1 LQNPYITVFFNKLME
16 NEADSIKQFI
26 TKFFENL
33 QSTVIEKG
41 DSLVISNVPE
51 KFEKFYG
58 KKSPYIFVFK
68 SEDKNSQNEFIEKGN
83 YLLKTIS
90 NFLEEQGSTTL
101 LKINFDIDFEKEIK
115 KRIKLNNCQ
124 IEKLI
129 PKKKNNFFFRFTF
142 NTSFQY
148 LNEKEKMTNDIYLY
162 ENKIIDGDLAS
173 YIITEGNKR
182 DVIMPDIKEPYNIAK
197 EKVKEL
203 IQPKITLLAKNLSE
217 KLSKEIERINRHFIQ
232 ETQELKNNLK
242 KSTKKTEKEINEEL
256 EKKINEFEKDK
267 ERAINI
273 EKQKH
278 SLNLNTK
285 LFNTTLIYYPV
296 LNYDCYLINE
306 HGKRIIE
313 VSFDPLTKELKQIFC
328 ESCED
333 KIETINLCSSGHIIC
348 NKCLI
353 KCNSCNITYCNKCL
367 NIICESCKK
376 KICKKCAIRCNN
388 CSKVMCKDHAI
399 YDKVTDKCYCSSCL
413 KLCERCQHKK
423 ESNRFKTSQKTG
435 AEICEDCYRL
445 EMQQKTLKEIFK
457 K

>member
-1 LQNPYITVFFNKLME
+1 MHKIPNSLNYLKFLFFKTIIKDLQNPYITVFFSKLME

-26 TKFFENL
+26 IKFFENL
-33 QSTVIEKG
+33 QSTKI
-41 DSLVISNVPE
+41 
-51 KFEKFYG
+51 EKFYG

-68 SEDKNSQNEFIEKGN
+68 SEDKNSQSEFIEKGN

-101 LKINFDIDFEKEIK
+101 LKINFDIDFEKE
-115 KRIKLNNCQ
+115 

-232 ETQELKNNLK
+232 EIQELKNNLK
-242 KSTKKTEKEINEEL
+242 KSAKKTEKEINEEL

-376 KICKKCAIRCNN
+376 KICKKCA
-388 CSKVMCKDHAI
+388 KDASI
-399 YDKVTDKCYCSSCL
+399 KKKATDS
-413 KLCERCQHKK
+413 RQVKK
-423 ESNRFKTSQKTG
+423 PVQRFVK
-435 AEICEDCYRL
+435 IVID
-445 EMQQKTLKEIFK
+445 
-457 K
+457 

>member
-1 LQNPYITVFFNKLME
+1 MHKIPNSLNYLKFLFFKTIIKDLQNPYITVFFSKLME

-26 TKFFENL
+26 IKFFENL

-41 DSLVISNVPE
+41 NSLVISNVPA

-68 SEDKNSQNEFIEKGN
+68 SEDKNSQSEFIEKGN

-273 EKQKH
+273 EKQK
-278 SLNLNTK
+278 
-285 LFNTTLIYYPV
+285 
-296 LNYDCYLINE
+296 
-306 HGKRIIE
+306 
-313 VSFDPLTKELKQIFC
+313 FC
-328 ESCED
+328 ESCEN
-333 KIETINLCSSGHIIC
+333 KIEIINLCSSGHIIC

>member
-1 LQNPYITVFFNKLME
+1 MHKIPNSLNYLKFLFFKTIIKDLQNPYITVFFSKLME

-26 TKFFENL
+26 IKFFENL
-33 QSTVIEKG
+33 QSTV
-41 DSLVISNVPE
+41 
-51 KFEKFYG
+51 
-58 KKSPYIFVFK
+58 
-68 SEDKNSQNEFIEKGN
+68 IEKGN

-129 PKKKNNFFFRFTF
+129 
-142 NTSFQY
+142 Q
-148 LNEKEKMTNDIYLY
+148 
-162 ENKIIDGDLAS
+162 
-173 YIITEGNKR
+173 
-182 DVIMPDIKEPYNIAK
+182 
-197 EKVKEL
+197 
-203 IQPKITLLAKNLSE
+203 
-217 KLSKEIERINRHFIQ
+217 EIERINRHFIQ

>member
-1 LQNPYITVFFNKLME
+1 
-16 NEADSIKQFI
+16 
-26 TKFFENL
+26 
-33 QSTVIEKG
+33 
-41 DSLVISNVPE
+41 
-51 KFEKFYG
+51 
-58 KKSPYIFVFK
+58 
-68 SEDKNSQNEFIEKGN
+68 
-83 YLLKTIS
+83 
-90 NFLEEQGSTTL
+90 
-101 LKINFDIDFEKEIK
+101 
-115 KRIKLNNCQ
+115 
-124 IEKLI
+124 
-129 PKKKNNFFFRFTF
+129 
-142 NTSFQY
+142 
-148 LNEKEKMTNDIYLY
+148 MTNDIYLY

-203 IQPKITLLAKNLSE
+203 TQPKITSLAKNLSE
-217 KLSKEIERINRHFIQ
+217 KLSKEIERIDKHFIK
-232 ETQELKNNLK
+232 EIQELKNNLK
-242 KSTKKTEKEINEEL
+242 KSAKKTEKEINEEL

-328 ESCED
+328 ESCEN
-333 KIETINLCSSGHIIC
+333 KIEIINLCSSGHIIC

-399 YDKVTDKCYCSSCL
+399 DDKCIGFTSFSQDKKDNEAL
-413 KLCERCQHKK
+413 FISNLQIKK
-423 ESNRFKTSQKTG
+423 EYQNIGYGSQVLKVIEEK
-435 AEICEDCYRL
+435 AKKLNYKKIKLYVFEDNPSQSLYKKFGYK
-445 EMQQKTLKEIFK
+445 QIDYLKESDTNVIQK
-457 K
+457 LI

>member
-1 LQNPYITVFFNKLME
+1 MHKIPNSLNYLKFLFFKTIIKDLQNPYITVFFSKLME

-26 TKFFENL
+26 IKFFENL
-33 QSTVIEKG
+33 QSTV
-41 DSLVISNVPE
+41 
-51 KFEKFYG
+51 
-58 KKSPYIFVFK
+58 
-68 SEDKNSQNEFIEKGN
+68 IEKGN

-328 ESCED
+328 ESCEN
-333 KIETINLCSSGHIIC
+333 KIEIINLCSSGHIIC

-376 KICKKCAIRCNN
+376 KICKKCA
-388 CSKVMCKDHAI
+388 KDASI
-399 YDKVTDKCYCSSCL
+399 KKKATDS
-413 KLCERCQHKK
+413 RQVKK
-423 ESNRFKTSQKTG
+423 PVQRFVK
-435 AEICEDCYRL
+435 IVID
-445 EMQQKTLKEIFK
+445 
-457 K
+457 

>member
-1 LQNPYITVFFNKLME
+1 MHKIPNSLNYLKFLFFKTIIKDLQNPYITVFFSKLME

-26 TKFFENL
+26 IKFFENL

-41 DSLVISNVPE
+41 NSLVISNVPA

-68 SEDKNSQNEFIEKGN
+68 SEDKNSQSEFIEKGN

-148 LNEKEKMTNDIYLY
+148 LNEKVKMTNDIYLY

-217 KLSKEIERINRHFIQ
+217 KL
-232 ETQELKNNLK
+232 
-242 KSTKKTEKEINEEL
+242 
-256 EKKINEFEKDK
+256 
-267 ERAINI
+267 
-273 EKQKH
+273 KH

-367 NIICESCKK
+367 NIICESC
-376 KICKKCAIRCNN
+376 I
-388 CSKVMCKDHAI
+388 
-399 YDKVTDKCYCSSCL
+399 
-413 KLCERCQHKK
+413 
-423 ESNRFKTSQKTG
+423 
-435 AEICEDCYRL
+435 
-445 EMQQKTLKEIFK
+445 KEIFK